1 MVAVC
6 GAGTTHNAA
15 WDGFN
20 IVIVSAA
27 PRPGH
32 KTEVRAHVSS
42 TPSLRG
48 ALATKQS
55 RVVPRR
61 DSGLLRCARNDG
73 AKGAVA
79 LAQHA
84 SQFAD
89 TPSHPRGSSRPS
101 FASSRHPPMS
111 EGAGKTGCRPGTHGP
126 LCERWQQKSAQRHT
140 GEAQH
145 TAFPAQWFDGL
156 CRVLPGERCTIAP
169 VALPIAD
176 ARARSG
182 RHITARLGAQ
192 TPGAR
197 TTRFCRT
204 LITPV
209 VCATSFAHGCPPCDA
224 YRADVTSVH
233 RSPPRMS

>member
-1 MVAVC
+1 MRRSNPESFLGGILDCFAALAMTEQGPASRLLNSHLNAQTHLRILAAC
-6 GAGTTHNAA
+6 LARALLRRDPLRCQRAQGRPGAGR
-15 WDGFN
+15 
-20 IVIVSAA
+20 A
-27 PRPGH
+27 PTVH
-32 KTEVRAHVSS
+32 
-42 TPSLRG
+42 
-48 ALATKQS
+48 
-55 RVVPRR
+55 
-61 DSGLLRCARNDG
+61 C
-73 AKGAVA
+73 AKG
-79 LAQHA
+79 
-84 SQFAD
+84 
-89 TPSHPRGSSRPS
+89 GN
-101 FASSRHPPMS
+101 
-111 EGAGKTGCRPGTHGP
+111 KN
-126 LCERWQQKSAQRHT
+126 SAQRHT

-169 VALPIAD
+169 VALSIAD

-209 VCATSFAHGCPPCDA
+209 VCAKAFAHGCPPCDA

>member
-1 MVAVC
+1 MWR
-6 GAGTTHNAA
+6 AA
-15 WDGFN
+15 RLT
-20 IVIVSAA
+20 S
-27 PRPGH
+27 
-32 KTEVRAHVSS
+32 
-42 TPSLRG
+42 SLRAKRG
-48 ALATKQS
+48 
-55 RVVPRR
+55 
-61 DSGLLRCARNDG
+61 NDG
-73 AKGAVA
+73 ARASVA
-79 LAQHA
+79 LVQLA
-84 SQFAD
+84 SERAD
-89 TPSHPRGSSRPS
+89 AASHPRGSSRPS